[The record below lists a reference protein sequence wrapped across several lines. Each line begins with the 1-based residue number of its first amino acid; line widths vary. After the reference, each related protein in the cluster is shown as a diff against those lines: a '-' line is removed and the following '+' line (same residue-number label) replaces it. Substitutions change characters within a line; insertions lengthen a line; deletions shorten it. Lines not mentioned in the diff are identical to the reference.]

1 VLRFTELLITELAE
15 NRKLKTDMLKW
26 GAFWTTFGALFL
38 AEMGDKTQ
46 LAAITLAAQTRSP
59 VSVFLGA
66 VLALALVSL
75 IGVAVGST
83 LGQYLPAELLH
94 KVAAVAFILIGALML
109 LGKI

>member
-1 VLRFTELLITELAE
+1 
-15 NRKLKTDMLKW
+15 MLKW

-66 VLALALVSL
+66 SLALVLVSL
-75 IGVAVGST
+75 IGVGVGT
-83 LGQYLPAELLH
+83 ALGQYLPEALLR
-94 KVAAVAFILIGALML
+94 KVAAVAFIVVGALML
-109 LGKI
+109 WGKL

>member
-1 VLRFTELLITELAE
+1 
-15 NRKLKTDMLKW
+15 MLKW

-46 LAAITLAAQTRSP
+46 LAAITLAAQTRAP

-75 IGVAVGST
+75 IGVAVGSV
-83 LGQYLPAELLH
+83 LGQYLPENLLR
-94 KVAAVAFILIGALML
+94 KVAAVAFIVVGVLML
-109 LGKI
+109 WGKI

>member
-1 VLRFTELLITELAE
+1 
-15 NRKLKTDMLKW
+15 MLKW

-66 VLALALVSL
+66 TLALALVSL
-75 IGVAVGST
+75 IGVGVGSV
-83 LGQYLPAELLH
+83 LGQYLPEALLR
-94 KVAAVAFILIGALML
+94 KVAAVAFILVGVLML
-109 LGKI
+109 WGKI